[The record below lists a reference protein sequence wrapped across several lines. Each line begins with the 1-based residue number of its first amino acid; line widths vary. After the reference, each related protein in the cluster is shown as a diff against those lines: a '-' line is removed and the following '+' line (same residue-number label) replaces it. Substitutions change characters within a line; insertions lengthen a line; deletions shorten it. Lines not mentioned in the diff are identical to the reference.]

1 MLPRN
6 DNSLMERIE
15 QTILRNLVFNEEY
28 SRKVIPFIQPN
39 YFDQKTERLIFE
51 EIVQFIVKYGSS
63 ITIEALNIE
72 MENRTD
78 LNETEIKEI
87 REINS
92 SLNNSPIDNRWL
104 LDTTEKW
111 CRDRAIYLALMES
124 IHIADG
130 KDDKKNRDAI
140 PSILSDALAVSF
152 DNNIGHDYLNN
163 YEERYEYYH
172 RKEDKIEFDLEYFN
186 KITKGGLP
194 NKTLNIALAGCVHPE
209 TRVKIRFRKIMWIE
223 KETSIGEIK
232 TLLDNGYEVE
242 VDSPD
247 GYVPVNFFINK
258 GMYEEYELL
267 MMGGNKVSC
276 NESHLFE
283 TTEGW
288 ISAKEMEQSN
298 LIYKLITNEGIKIG
312 RVYKNNKQI
321 PIVDIN
327 VNHPNHR
334 YYTNG
339 VSSHNTGV
347 GKSLFMC
354 HFAASVLLQGRNVLY
369 ITMEMAEEK
378 IAERIDAN
386 LLNVPIQQLSELP
399 RSTFETK
406 VTNLAKKTEGTL
418 IIKEYPT
425 ASAHSGHFKA
435 LLNELSLK
443 KSFRP
448 DIIFIDYLNICA
460 SSRYKGNSN
469 INSYTFVKAI
479 AEELRGLAVEFNVP
493 IVSATQTTRS
503 GFGSSDVELT
513 DTSESFG
520 LPATADLMFALIS
533 TEELEGMGQIMV
545 KQLKNR
551 YNDPTIYKR
560 FIVGIDRAK
569 MRLYDCEQT
578 AQKDI
583 LDSGQEEEYDYEEK
597 KPKKSFE
604 GFKF

>member
-1 MLPRN
+1 
-6 DNSLMERIE
+6 MERIE
-15 QTILRNLVFNEEY
+15 TTILRNLVFNEDY
-28 SRKVIPFIQPN
+28 SRKVIPFIQPD
-39 YFDQKTERLIFE
+39 YFEQKSEKIIFE
-51 EIVQFIVKYGSS
+51 EIVQFIVKYGSA
-63 ITIEALNIE
+63 IPIEALNIE
-72 MENRTD
+72 VENRTD

-92 SLNNSPIDNRWL
+92 SLNDNLVDKQWL

-130 KDDKKNRDAI
+130 NNEKKNRDAI

-152 DNNIGHDYLNN
+152 DNNIGHDYLQN
-163 YEERYEYYH
+163 YEDRYEFYH
-172 RKEDKIEFDLEYFN
+172 RQEDKIEFDLDYFN

-194 NKTLNIALAGCVHPE
+194 NKTLNIALAG
-209 TRVKIRFRKIMWIE
+209 
-223 KETSIGEIK
+223 
-232 TLLDNGYEVE
+232 
-242 VDSPD
+242 
-247 GYVPVNFFINK
+247 
-258 GMYEEYELL
+258 
-267 MMGGNKVSC
+267 
-276 NESHLFE
+276 
-283 TTEGW
+283 
-288 ISAKEMEQSN
+288 
-298 LIYKLITNEGIKIG
+298 
-312 RVYKNNKQI
+312 
-321 PIVDIN
+321 
-327 VNHPNHR
+327 
-334 YYTNG
+334 
-339 VSSHNTGV
+339 TGV

-354 HFAASVLLQGRNVLY
+354 HVAASVLLQGRNVLY
-369 ITMEMAEEK
+369 ITLEMAEER

-386 LLNVPIQQLSELP
+386 LLNVPIQQLVDLP
-399 RSTFETK
+399 RQMFENK
-406 VTNLAKKTEGTL
+406 VTSLSKKTQGSL

-435 LLNELSLK
+435 LLNELALK

-460 SSRYKGNSN
+460 SSRYKSN
-469 INSYTFVKAI
+469 LSVNSYSYIKAI

-533 TEELEGMGQIMV
+533 TEELEQLGQIMV

-583 LDSGQEEEYDYEEK
+583 LDSGQDDEYNDYEDK